1 LGLAHPRKLIGGGQA
16 RFYKASAY
24 RLRVQRPGTI
34 VRFAIDGEVYHLE
47 GEMVVEVHRGLGRL
61 LSPQNHYG
69 SPFRLG
75 PDRKVVA

>member
-1 LGLAHPRKLIGGGQA
+1 MMRASRLTTRNQA

-24 RLRVQRPGTI
+24 RLRTRESGTK
-34 VRFAIDGEVYHLE
+34 VRFAIDGEVFHLE

-69 SPFRLG
+69 PPFKLG
-75 PDRKVVA
+75 PDGKAVA